1 MAVIP
6 NVAELP
12 RRIPTGDQP
21 VATVRNAGAIGDAV
35 ADLGLSSA
43 LAAQDYQ
50 DRRTARETSSAT
62 TGFALDLFEHGNSY
76 DQSEDWSGMVE
87 DFDGKSANLLS
98 KHADAIG
105 DSRARAR
112 FLELGN
118 LRIAEKREEIK
129 DKAFLVEK
137 DFKRAETQG
146 YLDRL
151 REMVI
156 LGRGEEAIALAET
169 QLVSDAQMNYIT
181 EQERVTFLE
190 TFKQDSVKAWIQTQ
204 PPKKRVDLLNSSI
217 ATNNLPSD
225 YRAIE
230 LREAEQAALATKA
243 DDIVQQYMDDGISR
257 AEMIDKSDA
266 IEDVELQD
274 EVKRRYNNSLSDL
287 GAAEVE
293 RQSELFSEYYFPVLN
308 GEMSVDEISREDI
321 DAMSPAQQNS
331 LVVAEGQTHG
341 RTPKVSDWSV
351 IDQLHWL
358 NETQQWTELRKFYI
372 ANVNSLNAS
381 DRNTWSQRSVD
392 GVVPDEYESLLT
404 TQQMA
409 RVKIQSAGIQGKQA
423 EEAESRVTSK
433 LADWNRRIYSQTGK
447 VPSDQMIEEKIDN
460 LLLEVVTDYR
470 WWNIIDNKDR
480 VYEMSASGVRDAVL
494 KARDKDPARY
504 DRLRKQFPDIDP
516 DTKPVDFL
524 RAFQDG
530 TF

>member
-35 ADLGLSSA
+35 ADLGSSGVR
-43 LAAQDYQ
+43 AAQDIKDYQ

-62 TGFALDLFEHGNSY
+62 TGLALDVFELGNSY
-76 DQSEDWSGMVE
+76 DQSEDYLGMVGDYDE
-87 DFDGKSANLLS
+87 KAANVLS
-98 KHADAIG
+98 KYADGIG
-105 DSRARAR
+105 DPRAKAR

-137 DFKRAETQG
+137 DFMRAETQEH
-146 YLDRL
+146 LNRL

-156 LGRGEEAIALAET
+156 LGEGEEAIDLAEA
-169 QLVSDAQMNYIT
+169 QLASDAQMNYIT

-190 TFKQDSVKAWIQTQ
+190 TFKQDSAKAWIETQ
-204 PPKKRVDLLNSSI
+204 PPEKRVDLLNSSM
-217 ATNNLPSD
+217 ADHLPSD
-225 YRAIE
+225 YRAIA

-257 AEMIDKSDA
+257 ADMIAKSDA
-266 IEDVELQD
+266 IKDVKLQD

-308 GEMSVDEISREDI
+308 GEMAVDEISREDI

-331 LVVAEGQTHG
+331 LIVAEGQTHG
-341 RTPKVSDWSV
+341 RTPKVSDWRV
-351 IDQLHWL
+351 IDQLHVL

-392 GVVPDEYESLLT
+392 GVAPEEFESLLT
-404 TQQMA
+404 TQQTA

-447 VPSDQMIEEKIDN
+447 TPTDQMIEEKIDN
-460 LLLEVVTDYR
+460 LLLEVVTDYGR
-470 WWNIIDNKDR
+470 VYDSKDR
-480 VYEMSASGVRDAVL
+480 VYEMSASEVRDAVL
-494 KARDKDPARY
+494 EARVTDPARY
-504 DRLRKQFPDIDP
+504 DRLRKLLPDIDP
-516 DTKPVDFL
+516 DTRPVDFL